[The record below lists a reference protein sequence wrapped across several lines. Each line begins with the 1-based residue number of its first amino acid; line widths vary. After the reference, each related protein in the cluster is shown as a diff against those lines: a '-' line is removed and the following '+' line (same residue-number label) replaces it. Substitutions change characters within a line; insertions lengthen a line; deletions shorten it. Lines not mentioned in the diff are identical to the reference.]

1 MLCCLHL
8 SRLGMRT
15 YKGVSINST
24 QKICVRSLQKFV
36 GRTLIIDLVYV
47 VIRKPW
53 RNAMSAMFPLSMWT
67 ENTVICYLENSWK
80 QLKCGDKEQL
90 SIYVL
95 LIPYYKITVLLI
107 IIKSDL
113 AYLAFPMQHVAELCF
128 QRVGF
133 IIYIETFIK

>member
-1 MLCCLHL
+1 
-8 SRLGMRT
+8 
-15 YKGVSINST
+15 
-24 QKICVRSLQKFV
+24 
-36 GRTLIIDLVYV
+36 
-47 VIRKPW
+47 
-53 RNAMSAMFPLSMWT
+53 MFPLSMWT

-133 IIYIETFIK
+133 RIYIETFIK